1 MAHSSR
7 WESKP
12 VRTPRPMRVICIGA
26 GASGLLLAYKLQRSF
41 EAFSLVLYEKN
52 PDIGGT
58 WFENRYPGCAC
69 DIPAH
74 TYTWSFEPKN
84 DWSSVYASSKEI
96 HEYFS
101 NFSTK
106 YGLRKY
112 CRTNH
117 EVTGAFWANERGGWD
132 VHVHDLKSN
141 ETHVDYCDILIN
153 ASGVL
158 NNWMWPAIPG
168 LETFRGPKLHSA
180 AWNPEVELQGKHVGL
195 IGNGSSG
202 IQILPAI
209 LPVVKKLTT
218 FIREPSW
225 VSPVQGLE
233 NRAFTDQEKAD
244 FGSSPEK
251 LLDYRKEI
259 EHALNSQ
266 FALFKT
272 GSSVQKE
279 TREYMEGQMRAKL
292 RNPSLA
298 KLLIPSWSV
307 GCRRLTPGVNYLESL
322 SADTVTVVYGEI
334 SQITPTACVC
344 SDGKEYPI
352 DVLVCATGFNTSFK
366 PRFPLIG
373 PTGRNLR
380 DEWAEEPAAYLGVA
394 AAGYPNYFMFLG
406 PNCPVGNGPV
416 LIAIETQADYMLQM
430 LDRWQTENIHSFSPK
445 EAAVRDF
452 VAHKDAFMQGTVW
465 SEECRSWYK
474 SGPTSNKVSA
484 LWPGS
489 TLHYLEAM
497 ATVRGDDWDI
507 EYKGNRFS
515 WLGNGLSQTEV
526 DDTADL
532 AYYIRNHDDGPI
544 LSSYK
549 RLKLLNKSGCGVKRK
564 AANIMLQSKPNL

>member
-12 VRTPRPMRVICIGA
+12 VRTPRPMKVICIGA

-117 EVTGAFWANERGGWD
+117 KVTGAFWANERGGWD

-180 AWNPEVELQGKHVGL
+180 VWDPEVALQGKHVGL

-251 LLDYRKEI
+251 LLAYRKEI

-322 SADTVTVVYGEI
+322 SADTVTVVYGET
-334 SQITPTACVC
+334 SRITPTACVC

-373 PTGRNLR
+373 PTGRNLQ

-416 LIAIETQADYMLQM
+416 LIAIEAQADYMLQM
-430 LDRWQTENIHSFSPK
+430 IDRWQTENVHSFSPK

-452 VAHKDAFMQGTVW
+452 VAHKDVFMQGTVW

-474 SGPTSNKVSA
+474 SGSTSNKVSA

-526 DDTADL
+526 DDTAEL

-544 LSSYK
+544 LSSYR

-564 AANIMLQSKPNL
+564 AANIMLQNKPNL